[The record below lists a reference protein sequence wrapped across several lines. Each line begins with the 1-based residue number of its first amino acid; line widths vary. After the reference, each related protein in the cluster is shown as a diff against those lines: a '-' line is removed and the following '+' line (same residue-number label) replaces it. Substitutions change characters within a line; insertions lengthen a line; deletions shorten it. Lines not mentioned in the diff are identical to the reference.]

1 MGELTRQ
8 EMQSM
13 FDQLRVRI
21 QDIVSSRQDVQR
33 CVDNSRDRV
42 ISYMHDYLQQNQQ
55 QFIRQLDER
64 TRIYKGQVASLES
77 RIQSLESEVR
87 ASHQMLAAM
96 AQKQQSVV
104 IPGVQE
110 AVQNQQNYR
119 FAQTS

>member
-1 MGELTRQ
+1 
-8 EMQSM
+8 
-13 FDQLRVRI
+13 
-21 QDIVSSRQDVQR
+21 
-33 CVDNSRDRV
+33 
-42 ISYMHDYLQQNQQ
+42 MHDYLQQNQQ